1 MYTDIVSTPSGPV
14 DVEVPFARDVLR
26 SRAGYWGAVITP
38 ERAEELGLQL
48 VEYGVVAVSP
58 VELTGAQRSA
68 LDQLRN
74 GLWDAP
80 GDAFVEPDDAPAP
93 RTSVDDT
100 RDVGLDMQLSFESTS
115 ITFPRALVD
124 AIALAVALVLT
135 LLVVAI
141 GLSLAATESRDER
154 DVLVAVGAK
163 PRTLRGLAGT
173 KAVVLTVGAAF
184 LAIPTGF
191 IPVAAVIT
199 AADGGDRLAFP
210 WLTALGLLVLVPALA
225 GGAALCASAI
235 AQRARPMTM
244 STLAT
249 D

>member
-1 MYTDIVSTPSGPV
+1 M
-14 DVEVPFARDVLR
+14 
-26 SRAGYWGAVITP
+26 
-38 ERAEELGLQL
+38 
-48 VEYGVVAVSP
+48 
-58 VELTGAQRSA
+58 
-68 LDQLRN
+68 
-74 GLWDAP
+74 
-80 GDAFVEPDDAPAP
+80 
-93 RTSVDDT
+93 
-100 RDVGLDMQLSFESTS
+100 
-115 ITFPRALVD
+115 
-124 AIALAVALVLT
+124 LT

-225 GGAALCASAI
+225 GVAALCASGD
-235 AQRARPMTM
+235 RPARPPDDHVDARHRL
-244 STLAT
+244 TLTRGGWAQPVPGIWQHDRMAAVPDDVLVHPT
-249 D
+249 SGPSGRPIDALDLA